1 MTSPRDTALYKI
13 CHLLDDKTKTRKQLR
28 VEVKGI
34 LQEYA
39 LEVKREQKQHIEQL
53 EKRSEAFEIVKRLL
67 R

>member
-13 CHLLDDKTKTRKQLR
+13 CHLLDDKTKTSRQLR

-39 LEVKREQKQHIEQL
+39 LEIKREQKQRIEQL
-53 EKRSEAFEIVKRLL
+53 EKRSEAYEMVKRLL